1 MRILG
6 LDYGSV
12 TLGVSVSD
20 IDKIIASP
28 IKTIRYKNNEELF
41 KELDEIFNTYQ
52 IELIVLGNP
61 LNLDGSISKRCIE
74 TYKFKEELENRYKKE
89 VILIDE
95 RYTTTVVNNMLI
107 SNNTRREKR
116 KEVVDKLAS
125 SVILQSYLDRK

>member
-52 IELIVLGNP
+52 
-61 LNLDGSISKRCIE
+61 
-74 TYKFKEELENRYKKE
+74 
-89 VILIDE
+89 
-95 RYTTTVVNNMLI
+95 
-107 SNNTRREKR
+107 
-116 KEVVDKLAS
+116 
-125 SVILQSYLDRK
+125 